1 MTDPNEFVDNQL
13 RISCSDAV
21 ELVTDYL
28 DDALNDHDLAEFET
42 HLATCEGCTVFV
54 DQIKMTI
61 TLTSATTRQQLEVMP
76 ANFDELAALLAE
88 RATQSEGPGHLRDR

>member
-1 MTDPNEFVDNQL
+1 MTDQQDFIDNQL
-13 RISCSDAV
+13 RIRCTDAI

-28 DDALNDHDLAEFET
+28 DDALNERDLADFET
-42 HLATCEGCTVFV
+42 HLTHCVGCTIFV

-76 ANFDELAALLAE
+76 ANFDEVATMLAE
-88 RATQSEGPGHLRDR
+88 QAANDG